1 VSLCI
6 EGIPYHA
13 HQPSTNRHLLTQGTL
28 LKIIDHH
35 HYNVNDAQCCCI
47 IVWARTP
54 DTIAKEVGF
63 WLEEI
68 SDRPSVA
75 WHFTNFNEASQPH
88 TCHVRVLNY
97 EAIIHIDQIIDYRP
111 PTGHPQTSLSNIRSD
126 GSLASTMTGHCCHR
140 TDPSRSASPPPPTS
154 VIGPHQ
160 AMVGRM
166 ALATAPATLASSVPA
181 ATAED
186 AKTWQSKFVV
196 IIADMTQHRSGHV
209 RLPLAG
215 RPLPS

>member
-75 WHFTNFNEASQPH
+75 WHFADFNEASQPH

-140 TDPSRSASPPPPTS
+140 TDPSRSASPPPPNKRDRSPPGDGGEDGTGNS
-154 VIGPHQ
+154 SGNARQLGSGSHRGGCQDMAVK
-160 AMVGRM
+160 GRCH
-166 ALATAPATLASSVPA
+166 
-181 ATAED
+181 
-186 AKTWQSKFVV
+186 
-196 IIADMTQHRSGHV
+196 HRGHD
-209 RLPLAG
+209 PT
-215 RPLPS
+215 